1 MTERFK
7 MKLHRLSATNF
18 MPYKGRIVVD
28 FPTDDA
34 RNVMI
39 IFGDN
44 MRGKTSLLNALR
56 WGFYG
61 RAIGRHSR
69 PIPLQDIVNSDAA
82 LEHDWRVE
90 VFIQFEANGHRY
102 DLRRTAE
109 RKPHVAMPTRPDDF
123 TQLVFLSRDGVPM
136 TGDQV
141 EPEIDQFAPE
151 QISRFFLFDGELLQE
166 YEALL
171 IEGSAQGQQIKEAIE
186 QVLGVPALINGRNEL
201 GAIVKA
207 ARKRQSADVAQ
218 IQGLERQAHR
228 QQELTVTQEAHDR
241 DLEDLQGKLATKRA
255 ERAKL
260 DDELEAA
267 ASVTAAKAK
276 LDGFTSQ
283 RDAWEDLQKR
293 RHADR
298 QELLSHA
305 WLDLLDLRLAVRRE
319 QLIDRQSVLTKNL
332 KTQGKLQ
339 SQVENL
345 ESLLKTSEC
354 PTCHQEL
361 GGDKRAQIGTA
372 LGELQAELSRAG
384 DNSTELQAVAAQI
397 AALSKIRGV
406 NARDRLATIDRD
418 TKQTAVDLQRIEN
431 DVERLNDEIAG
442 YDTAELMRKRALHR
456 EALREETRLQ
466 EAIGKTR
473 ADIEKI
479 KAELAVT
486 QKAIEGL
493 ASARSQRSTSKVTI
507 ATDLENTF
515 TASIEELR
523 DRLRSQVQNLASA
536 AFMEM
541 TTQKAY
547 RGLEINPNYGLS
559 IIDRDGSKVVVRSA
573 GAEQIVALSLIDGLN
588 RTGRA
593 IGPVVMDTP
602 FGRLDL
608 LHRDNILRYLP
619 MVTSQFVLL
628 VHSGEI
634 RPETDLAAVKPRI
647 GAVYKITEVTARQST
662 IERVAL

>member
-1 MTERFK
+1 

-18 MPYKGRIVVD
+18 MPYKGTIAID

-39 IFGDN
+39 VLGDN

-61 RAIGRHSR
+61 RAVGRHSR
-69 PIPLQDIVNSDAA
+69 PIVLQDLVNRDAA
-82 LEHDWRVE
+82 LEDDWRVE
-90 VFIQFEANGHRY
+90 VFIQFDANGHRY
-102 DLRRTAE
+102 DLRRTAV
-109 RKPHVAMPTRPDDF
+109 RRPHVATPTRPEDF
-123 TQLVFLSRDGVPM
+123 KHSVFLTRDGTPM

-166 YEALL
+166 YETLL
-171 IEGSAQGQQIKEAIE
+171 IEGSEQGRQIKEAIE
-186 QVLGVPALINGRNEL
+186 QVLGVPALINARNEL
-201 GAIVKA
+201 GAVVKA
-207 ARKRQSADVAQ
+207 ARKRQSGDLAH
-218 IQGLERQAHR
+218 IQGLERQAQR
-228 QQELTVTQEAHDR
+228 QQELTGKQEAHER
-241 DLEDLQGKLATKRA
+241 DLEALQGKIATARA
-255 ERAKL
+255 ERIKL

-267 ASVTAAKAK
+267 ATVLAAKAK
-276 LDGFTSQ
+276 LDGFVSQ
-283 RDAWEDLQKR
+283 RDSLEELQKR
-293 RHADR
+293 KHAER
-298 QELLSHA
+298 LALLSQA

-319 QLIDRQSVLTKNL
+319 QLLQRQSVLTKDL
-332 KTQGKLQ
+332 KSQGKLQ
-339 SQVENL
+339 SRVEDL
-345 ESLLKTSEC
+345 ERLLRTSEC

-361 GGDKRAQIGTA
+361 GIDRRTEIGTT
-372 LGELQAELSRAG
+372 LGELQAELNRAG
-384 DNSTELQAVAAQI
+384 DNSSELQRVAAEI

-406 NARDRLATIDRD
+406 NARDRLAQIDRD
-418 TKQTAVDLQRIEN
+418 TKKVAVDLQRVEN
-431 DVERLNDEIAG
+431 EIERLKDEIAG
-442 YDTAELMRKRALHR
+442 NDTAELAKKGVLQR
-456 EALREETRLQ
+456 EALREEMRLQ
-466 EAIGKTR
+466 DAITKAR

-479 KAELAVT
+479 KEELAVA

-493 ASARSQRSTSKVTI
+493 ASARSQRSTLKVTI
-507 ATDLENTF
+507 ATDLEKTF
-515 TASIEELR
+515 TASIEQLR
-523 DRLRSQVQNLASA
+523 DRLRSRVEALASS

-547 RGLEINPNYGLS
+547 RALQINSNYGLS
-559 IIDRDGSKVVVRSA
+559 IMDRDGSKVPLRSA

-608 LHRDNILRYLP
+608 LHRDNILKYLP
-619 MVTSQFVLL
+619 TVTSQFVLL

-634 RPETDLAAVKPRI
+634 RPETDLAVVKPRI
-647 GAVYKITEVTARQST
+647 GAVYRINEVTPRQST
-662 IERVAL
+662 IERIAL